1 MVRTLSEPSVLLL
14 GDTRLESVSAPVLN
28 PAAPSSRAQYRSLHR
43 VLAQF
48 RARHGF
54 GRAIAA
60 PQIGIPRRFIAA
72 DLGAGPFTL
81 INPVITFRS
90 AQTFSLWDDCMS
102 FPDLLVRVRR
112 HTQISVEYQDET
124 GELTRLDK
132 LERAMSELFQ
142 HEIDHLDGVLA
153 VHRAVD
159 ENAVIKRADY
169 ERDPQYYD
177 CLVD

>member
-1 MVRTLSEPSVLLL
+1 M
-14 GDTRLESVSAPVLN
+14 
-28 PAAPSSRAQYRSLHR
+28 
-43 VLAQF
+43 
-48 RARHGF
+48 
-54 GRAIAA
+54 
-60 PQIGIPRRFIAA
+60 
-72 DLGAGPFTL
+72 